1 MKKHHLK
8 PHVKAFIIALT
19 LAASLQA
26 NITPANAGGIPVID
40 AANLANTL
48 ENIVQWGKQLQAMKE
63 QYAQQLAQYQ
73 SMTGKRGFGTVLN
86 DPNLRQYL
94 PANAQKVYSQMMRP
108 VQSMDVCYGLTGESL
123 TLCQAEVKK
132 HYIDRDNYEKAYDT
146 ASTEQT
152 QIQGL
157 IDQIS
162 NTDDP
167 KAIAELQARMAGEQ
181 AKIQNTVVQMQLS
194 AQLAEIQ
201 NKLLQQTKQDAQV
214 KATIEDR
221 GNPISAPEPIT
232 NWD

>member
-1 MKKHHLK
+1 MKKHHFK
-8 PHVKAFIIALT
+8 PNIKAFIIALT
-19 LAASLQA
+19 LAISLQA
-26 NITPANAGGIPVID
+26 SITPANAGGIPVID
-40 AANLANTL
+40 VANLANTL

-73 SMTGKRGFGTVLN
+73 SMTGKRGFGNVLN
-86 DPNLRQYL
+86 DPKLRQYL
-94 PANAQKVYSQMMRP
+94 PVDAQKVYSQMMRP
-108 VQSMDVCYGLTGESL
+108 VQSMDVCNGQITESL

-132 HYIDRDNYEKAYDT
+132 YYIDRDNYEKAYDN

-157 IDQIS
+157 IDQIN

-181 AKIQNTVVQMQLS
+181 AKIQNTVVQLQLS

-201 NKLLQQTKQDAQV
+201 NKLLQQSKQDAQV
-214 KATIEDR
+214 KATIEGR
-221 GNPISAPEPIT
+221 GSSISAPEPIT

>member
-1 MKKHHLK
+1 MKKHHFK
-8 PHVKAFIIALT
+8 PNIKAFIIALT
-19 LAASLQA
+19 LAISLQA
-26 NITPANAGGIPVID
+26 SITPANAGGIPVID
-40 AANLANTL
+40 VANLANTL

-73 SMTGKRGFGTVLN
+73 SMTGKRGFGNVLN
-86 DPNLRQYL
+86 DPKLRQYL
-94 PANAQKVYSQMMRP
+94 PVDAQKVYSQMMRP
-108 VQSMDVCYGLTGESL
+108 LQSMDVCNGQITESL

-132 HYIDRDNYEKAYDT
+132 YYIDRDNYEKAYDT
-146 ASTEQT
+146 ASAEQT

-157 IDQIS
+157 MDQIN

-167 KAIAELQARMAGEQ
+167 KAIAELQARIAGEQ
-181 AKIQNTVVQMQLS
+181 AKIQNTVVQLQLS

-201 NKLLQQTKQDAQV
+201 NKLLQRAKQDAQV

-221 GNPISAPEPIT
+221 GSSISAPEPIT

>member
-1 MKKHHLK
+1 MKKHHFK
-8 PHVKAFIIALT
+8 PNIKAFIIALT
-19 LAASLQA
+19 LAISLQA
-26 NITPANAGGIPVID
+26 SITPANAGGIPVID
-40 AANLANTL
+40 VANLANTL

-73 SMTGKRGFGTVLN
+73 SMTGKRGFGNVLN
-86 DPNLRQYL
+86 DPKLRQYL
-94 PANAQKVYSQMMRP
+94 PVDAQKVYSQMMRP
-108 VQSMDVCYGLTGESL
+108 MQSMDVCNGQITESL

-132 HYIDRDNYEKAYDT
+132 YYIDRDNYEKAYDT
-146 ASTEQT
+146 ASAEQT

-157 IDQIS
+157 MDQIN

-181 AKIQNTVVQMQLS
+181 AKIQNTVVQLQLS

-201 NKLLQQTKQDAQV
+201 NKLLQRAKQDAQV

-221 GNPISAPEPIT
+221 GSSISAPEPIT

>member
-1 MKKHHLK
+1 
-8 PHVKAFIIALT
+8 
-19 LAASLQA
+19 
-26 NITPANAGGIPVID
+26 
-40 AANLANTL
+40 
-48 ENIVQWGKQLQAMKE
+48 
-63 QYAQQLAQYQ
+63 
-73 SMTGKRGFGTVLN
+73 
-86 DPNLRQYL
+86 
-94 PANAQKVYSQMMRP
+94 
-108 VQSMDVCYGLTGESL
+108 MDVCYGLTGESL

-201 NKLLQQTKQDAQV
+201 NRLLHQAKQDAQV

-221 GNPISAPEPIT
+221 GNPIPAPEPIT

>member
-1 MKKHHLK
+1 MKKHHFK
-8 PHVKAFIIALT
+8 PNIKAFIIALT
-19 LAASLQA
+19 LAISLQA
-26 NITPANAGGIPVID
+26 SITPANAGGIPVID
-40 AANLANTL
+40 VANLANTL

-73 SMTGKRGFGTVLN
+73 SMTGKRGFGNVLN
-86 DPNLRQYL
+86 DPKLRQYL
-94 PANAQKVYSQMMRP
+94 PVDAQKVYSQMMRP
-108 VQSMDVCYGLTGESL
+108 VQSMDVCNGQITESL

-132 HYIDRDNYEKAYDT
+132 YYIDRDNYEKAYDT
-146 ASTEQT
+146 ASAEQT

-157 IDQIS
+157 MDQIN

-181 AKIQNTVVQMQLS
+181 AKIQNTVVQLQLS

-201 NKLLQQTKQDAQV
+201 NKLLQRAKQDAQV

-221 GNPISAPEPIT
+221 GSSISAPEPIT

>member
-1 MKKHHLK
+1 MKKHHFK
-8 PHVKAFIIALT
+8 PNIKAFIIALT
-19 LAASLQA
+19 LAISLQA
-26 NITPANAGGIPVID
+26 SITPANAGGIPVID
-40 AANLANTL
+40 VANLANTL

-73 SMTGKRGFGTVLN
+73 SMTGKRGFGNVLN
-86 DPNLRQYL
+86 DPKLRQYL
-94 PANAQKVYSQMMRP
+94 PVDAQKVYSQMMRP
-108 VQSMDVCYGLTGESL
+108 LQSMDVCNGQITESL

-132 HYIDRDNYEKAYDT
+132 YYIDRDNYEKAYDT
-146 ASTEQT
+146 ASAEQT

-157 IDQIS
+157 MDQIN

-181 AKIQNTVVQMQLS
+181 AKIQNTVVQLQLS

-201 NKLLQQTKQDAQV
+201 NKLLQRAKQDAQV

-221 GNPISAPEPIT
+221 GSSISAPEPIT